1 MTIRSKERA
10 CEMLQWVRAFA
21 AESDF
26 SPLHPYREKERG
38 CISLKERKEL
48 EQESETRQN

>member
-1 MTIRSKERA
+1 MTIGSKERA

-26 SPLHPYREKERG
+26 SPLHPYG
-38 CISLKERKEL
+38 ERKGDAFL
-48 EQESETRQN
+48 